1 MPRSDVLE
9 LEWRE
14 AARVDLLSIVE
25 YIAQD
30 NLDAAL
36 ALVTEIEEKA
46 EQLREQPK
54 LYRPGRVRGTHEMV
68 VRPNYVVVYSESMI
82 AVTILRVLHAAQMWP
97 PARS

>member
-1 MPRSDVLE
+1 MLQ

-14 AARVDLLSIVE
+14 AARADLLSIVE

-46 EQLREQPK
+46 ERLRQQPK
-54 LYRPGRVRGTHEMV
+54 LYRPGRVRGTLEMV
-68 VRPNYVVVYSESMI
+68 VRPNYLVVYSESMI
-82 AVTILRVLHAAQMWP
+82 AVTILCVLHAALSSQRAAP
-97 PARS
+97 FRR

>member
-1 MPRSDVLE
+1 MLE

-36 ALVTEIEEKA
+36 ALVTEIDSACLARCTDVAARTPLMECCSSDWM
-46 EQLREQPK
+46 LDS
-54 LYRPGRVRGTHEMV
+54 
-68 VRPNYVVVYSESMI
+68 NYSTNSI
-82 AVTILRVLHAAQMWP
+82 QQGPRTNW
-97 PARS
+97 PARSRRLLHSPP